1 VFRLAEREKLMTKLV
16 RPLSRG
22 QITIPIEFR
31 KKLGIDTNTILSLAL
46 RGNKIEITPAI
57 VREVDEEELREYTE
71 EEISQFLQDDKI
83 DQETARTVKRLLAE
97 GKL

>member
-1 VFRLAEREKLMTKLV
+1 MTEQEKLMAKIV
-16 RPLSRG
+16 KPLSRG

-31 KKLGIDTNTILSLAL
+31 KKLGINKNTILNIVL
-46 RGNKIEITPAI
+46 RGKKIEITPAI
-57 VREVDEEELREYTE
+57 VREVGEEELGEYTDK
-71 EEISQFLQDDKI
+71 EISQFLQDDKI

>member
-1 VFRLAEREKLMTKLV
+1 MAEREKLMTKLV

-22 QITIPIEFR
+22 QITIPVEFR
-31 KKLGIDTNTILSLAL
+31 KKLGIDANTILSLAL

-57 VREVDEEELREYTE
+57 VREVDEEELREYTD

-83 DQETARTVKRLLAE
+83 DQETARTVKRLLTE

>member
-1 VFRLAEREKLMTKLV
+1 LAEREKLMTKLV

-31 KKLGIDTNTILSLAL
+31 KKLGIDSNTILSLSL
-46 RGNKIEITPAI
+46 KGNKIEIVPAI
-57 VREVDEEELREYTE
+57 VREVDDEDLREYTDK
-71 EEISQFLQDDKI
+71 EISQFLQDDKI
-83 DQETARTVKRLLAE
+83 DQETVRTVKRLLTE

>member
-1 VFRLAEREKLMTKLV
+1 MTEREKLMTKLV

-31 KKLGIDTNTILSLAL
+31 KKLGIDTNTILSLVL
-46 RGNKIEITPAI
+46 RGNKIEIAPAT
-57 VREVDEEELREYTE
+57 VREVGEEELREYTDK
-71 EEISQFLQDDKI
+71 EISQFLQDDKI
-83 DQETARTVKRLLAE
+83 DLETARTVKRLLTE

>member
-1 VFRLAEREKLMTKLV
+1 MVEREKLMTKLV

-31 KKLGIDTNTILSLAL
+31 KKLGIDANTILSLAL
-46 RGNKIEITPAI
+46 RGNKIEIVPAM
-57 VREVDEEELREYTE
+57 VREVGEEELREYTDK
-71 EEISQFLQDDKI
+71 EISQFLQDDKI

-97 GKL
+97 EKL

>member
-22 QITIPIEFR
+22 QITIPVEFR

-46 RGNKIEITPAI
+46 RGNKIEIVPAM
-57 VREVDEEELREYTE
+57 VREVGEEELREYTDK
-71 EEISQFLQDDKI
+71 EISQFLQDDKI

>member
-1 VFRLAEREKLMTKLV
+1 MAEREKLMTKLV

-57 VREVDEEELREYTE
+57 VLEVDEEDLREYTD

-83 DQETARTVKRLLAE
+83 DRETARTVKRLLAE
-97 GKL
+97 EKL